1 MNTLLFLSAVV
12 LAQSPPTGEAQA
24 KLMLEQVNRIRK
36 ENQVPEMK
44 SSGKLATIA
53 LNQAQSM
60 ATTGTLTHFD
70 AEGRSIG
77 DRARLVGYKF
87 SLVGENIAL
96 GPTTVESVM
105 TAWLKSPG
113 HRKNILEK
121 GFREFGSA
129 SVVDSQGQVYW
140 VQVFGTPK

>member
-1 MNTLLFLSAVV
+1 MNTLLFLSAAV

-60 ATTGTLTHFD
+60 ATTGNLTHFD

-129 SVVDSQGQVYW
+129 SVADSQGQVFW